1 MEPSEDSGL
10 PRIAVIGPAHPYRGG
25 IAHFN
30 EMTMQGLAA
39 RGHDVRAIT
48 FTRQYPELLFPGK
61 TQYAED
67 EAPPEGVPAATRQ
80 IDTLNPLS
88 WWRTAQHIRYDAPDA
103 LVFQYWM
110 PFFAPAY
117 GTIARLARRD
127 GIRILAVV
135 HNALPHERHLGDAWL
150 SRYFL
155 RAGDGFVV
163 MSDAVDQELAPLR
176 RTKAAVRRIEHPV
189 YSRFGALV
197 PREEARAELDLPP
210 DAPVVLFFG
219 FVRAYK
225 GLHVLL
231 EALPEALKQVPDLR
245 LVVAGE
251 FYDAPARY
259 RQLIEM
265 HDLAEH
271 VIVHDRYIPSEA
283 VPHYFG
289 AADVVAQPY
298 VAATQSG
305 VAQIAFHFD
314 TPLILTDVGGLAE
327 VVPHEKAGL
336 VVPPEDPAALARALA
351 RYFTDDLK
359 PVLTEGVRQQKQKY
373 HPDRLF
379 EALEELL

>member
-1 MEPSEDSGL
+1 M
-10 PRIAVIGPAHPYRGG
+10 
-25 IAHFN
+25 
-30 EMTMQGLAA
+30 
-39 RGHDVRAIT
+39 
-48 FTRQYPELLFPGK
+48 
-61 TQYAED
+61 
-67 EAPPEGVPAATRQ
+67 

-88 WWRTAQHIRYDAPDA
+88 WWRTAQHLRAAAPDA

-163 MSDAVDQELAPLR
+163 MSDAVNQDLTPLR
-176 RTKAAVRRIEHPV
+176 RKTAAVRRIEHPV
-189 YSRFGALV
+189 YSRFGEPV
-197 PREEARAELDLPP
+197 PRAEARAALGLPP

-231 EALPEALKQVPDLR
+231 DALPAALEQVPALR

-251 FYDAPARY
+251 FYDDPARY
-259 RQLIEM
+259 QRLIRQ
-265 HDLAEH
+265 HGLAEH
-271 VIVHDRYIPSEA
+271 VTVHDRYIPSEA
-283 VPHYFG
+283 VPRYFG

-298 VAATQSG
+298 VSATQSG

-359 PVLTEGVRQQKQKY
+359 AALTAGVRQQKQKY

-379 EALEELL
+379 EALEALSGGIPVG